1 MKTIIKILCI
11 TLLLTVKLCFSQVNV
26 AISQVQLV
34 VQSNGQTI
42 TSGVPI
48 QLGTNTTGKLKFNLK
63 LTKSNELTIGLVRYS
78 IGIYSSSGGFILKV
92 PQEEFYLGDG
102 NTGTTGNYE
111 FDLYDT
117 DLDFAGGCY
126 LGVNVQ
132 QLDSPNDPP
141 TPLLSWDSNQVS
153 LKKTPTYYLIA
164 NPSSISC
171 GTTAPVTFTVNSNAP
186 SNYSNYQWSYGSGW
200 TLSGSTTGTTLTLTP
215 SASILGQVY
224 VTPTFNGQI
233 QPKNSITVP
242 VQPFTTTATISGSD
256 SICSPSTSANYSLSS
271 VSAGQSINWSSSNT
285 AIATVNGYGNSVT
298 VNRQSNGTFNLI
310 ATISNSCGQTVTVQK
325 AIRFGGVPNFTYTLS
340 SNNNYA
346 SVHLVSTDET
356 PIELQGIT
364 STTWTQIASTNG
376 GRGGGSGLNGHGE
389 SDNYIW
395 SVTLLITASNS
406 CGTSSINAFVT
417 CAPPPPPCDES
428 ASLNLVNDHQ
438 SIVAKII
445 IQPCN
450 DSQELTI
457 KKSDQNTI
465 TGLEIYDLRGIK
477 VETSNTNSFDS
488 SSLNKGIYIVK
499 ANSNKGVYT
508 NKINID

>member
-1 MKTIIKILCI
+1 MKKLVLILICLIFFNSFSQSVNDLEIKVENLSNNGQPVNYCSTIDLGSNISSTISLWVNLRKPHAQTVGVSDLDIYIIGTYGQRNSQFHVVIYESQWYQGDDTHPDTFMQYCSFIINSSDFDNSGGSLFGVFKSSGNIEYQTECNYSIIK
-11 TLLLTVKLCFSQVNV
+11 TLSPSFS
-26 AISQVQLV
+26 L
-34 VQSNGQTI
+34 
-42 TSGVPI
+42 
-48 QLGTNTTGKLKFNLK
+48 
-63 LTKSNELTIGLVRYS
+63 
-78 IGIYSSSGGFILKV
+78 
-92 PQEEFYLGDG
+92 
-102 NTGTTGNYE
+102 
-111 FDLYDT
+111 
-117 DLDFAGGCY
+117 
-126 LGVNVQ
+126 
-132 QLDSPNDPP
+132 
-141 TPLLSWDSNQVS
+141 
-153 LKKTPTYYLIA
+153 
-164 NPSSISC
+164 NPSNISLAC
-171 GTTAPVTFTVNSNAP
+171 GDTSSKTFSVSQANIPSGSTVT
-186 SNYSNYQWSYGSGW
+186 YQWSYNGWSGNVNTSMSSI
-200 TLSGSTTGTTLTLTP
+200 TLSPTSGSSLPSNVSVTPFINGVAKPTLTCLVSRSPLST
-215 SASILGQVY
+215 S
-224 VTPTFNGQI
+224 
-233 QPKNSITVP
+233 
-242 VQPFTTTATISGSD
+242 ATISGSD
-256 SICSPSTSANYSLSS
+256 SICSPGTSANYSLSS

-310 ATISNSCGQTVTVQK
+310 AIISNSCGQTVTVQK

-376 GRGGGSGLNGHGE
+376 GSGGGSGLNGHGE
-389 SDNYIW
+389 SDNYNW
-395 SVTLLITASNS
+395 TVTLLITASNS

-450 DSQELTI
+450 DSQELIT
-457 KKSDQNTI
+457 KKNDNNTI
-465 TGLEIYDLRGIK
+465 TSLEIYDLRGVK
-477 VETSNTNSFDS
+477 VGTSNTNSFDS